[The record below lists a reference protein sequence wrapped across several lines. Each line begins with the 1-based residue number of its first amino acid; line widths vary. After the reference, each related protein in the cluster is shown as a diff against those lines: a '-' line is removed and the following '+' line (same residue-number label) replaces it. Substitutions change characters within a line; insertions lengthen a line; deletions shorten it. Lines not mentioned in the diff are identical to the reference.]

1 MVHWGQQESRLKG
14 MELNVWKK
22 VSNFEERKQEEK
34 KKDMNV
40 LEDLMQRR
48 KLKECISR
56 NLDVGHLRVKLDWK
70 SFSKSEKS
78 KFEVFR
84 KV

>member
-1 MVHWGQQESRLKG
+1 M
-14 MELNVWKK
+14 
-22 VSNFEERKQEEK
+22 SNFEERKQEEK

-56 NLDVGHLRVKLDWK
+56 NLDVGHLRVKLD
-70 SFSKSEKS
+70 
-78 KFEVFR
+78 
-84 KV
+84 